1 MYTVSDLERATGF
14 TDDQIRDRLR
24 LLEPI
29 FGEEIQRGV
38 RGKILV
44 SDAVLAA
51 LRRLADLERQGLS
64 PKVAVGQ
71 VMKEL
76 QNAGQNYQTTFGE
89 GRGAP
94 GTEALLRVIEELRQ
108 ELAEVRKDRDHWR
121 ELALSLQERLLS
133 LPALNPPREEAKKRW
148 WQRLRS
154 YFRTR

>member
-44 SDAVLAA
+44 SDAVLAV